1 MALHLSVESDIGSC
15 VAVCE
20 FFESETAIS
29 YSSALAAADLKFLG
43 LTFQLPEVVNS
54 RRCRFRT
61 PQIPVERV
69 AFPIATLQTRV
80 DRCEFIRTR
89 DSSRLSLGRLK

>member
-1 MALHLSVESDIGSC
+1 MDFQLLVESDIGSC

-29 YSSALAAADLKFLG
+29 YSSALAAADLEFLG

-61 PQIPVERV
+61 PQIPVE
-69 AFPIATLQTRV
+69 ASCFP
-80 DRCEFIRTR
+80 DRHT
-89 DSSRLSLGRLK
+89 SNPG